1 MIWSDVGRFVVVL
14 AVPALATV
22 GYLTIGWLS
31 IVVGLT
37 AMLGLTFDVAYRAYL
52 PSIVDRSRL
61 TTANARLETTNAIAE
76 VAGFGLAG
84 LLVQALTAPIAIVV
98 DSVSFLISAIS
109 VTSIQRREQVPAAG
123 SVAGSALGGWTEGAR
138 WVFRVRALRALA
150 GLEIS
155 QNLLRGGTFST
166 LVMLYFVNDIGMPPT
181 LMGVVFSLG
190 GLSAIVGAAMT
201 GRLTTRYG
209 EARVLVG
216 GYLVGAIAT
225 FLVPL
230 ATGPWWLVIVML
242 ATPQLI
248 GDGATIAYEIA
259 QTSAIQ
265 RMTPDRVLGRV
276 LAFYRV
282 SGQVSFLGGTA
293 LAVLA
298 ADLLG
303 VRGALL
309 AASFG
314 GLVSAIWLIGLHQK
328 YDLAPAE

>member
-1 MIWSDVGRFVVVL
+1 M
-14 AVPALATV
+14 
-22 GYLTIGWLS
+22 
-31 IVVGLT
+31 
-37 AMLGLTFDVAYRAYL
+37 
-52 PSIVDRSRL
+52 
-61 TTANARLETTNAIAE
+61 
-76 VAGFGLAG
+76 
-84 LLVQALTAPIAIVV
+84 
-98 DSVSFLISAIS
+98 SAS
-109 VTSIQRREQVPAAG
+109 
-123 SVAGSALGGWTEGAR
+123 LGGWSDGAR

-150 GLEIS
+150 CLEVS
-155 QNLLRGGTFST
+155 QNLTRGGTFST
-166 LVMLYFVNDIGMPPT
+166 LVMLFFVNDIGMSPA

-190 GLSAIVGAAMT
+190 GLSAIVGASLT
-201 GRLTTRYG
+201 GWLTARQG
-209 EARVLVG
+209 EARVLIG
-216 GYLVGAIAT
+216 GYLIGSLAT

-230 ATGPWWLVIVML
+230 ASGPWWLVIVML

-282 SGQVSFLGGTA
+282 AGQVSFLGGTA

-309 AASFG
+309 AASVG
-314 GLVSAIWLIGLHQK
+314 GLASAAWLIGWRGQ
-328 YDLAPAE
+328 DSAGPAD